1 MLGLA
6 VGVHQALDKQ
16 RQAQPSPIQHRH
28 RRRDQAVVI
37 LKILFDFRLSL
48 FLGVPRVAFD
58 VAGYED
64 YENQGCQDPE
74 RSIQVRILRVLGL
87 KISVEG
93 YQAAADALPY

>member
-16 RQAQPSPIQHRH
+16 RQTQPSPVQHRH

-37 LKILFDFRLSL
+37 LEILLDFRLSL

-58 VAGYED
+58 VAGDE
-64 YENQGCQDPE
+64 QD
-74 RSIQVRILRVLGL
+74 
-87 KISVEG
+87 
-93 YQAAADALPY
+93 